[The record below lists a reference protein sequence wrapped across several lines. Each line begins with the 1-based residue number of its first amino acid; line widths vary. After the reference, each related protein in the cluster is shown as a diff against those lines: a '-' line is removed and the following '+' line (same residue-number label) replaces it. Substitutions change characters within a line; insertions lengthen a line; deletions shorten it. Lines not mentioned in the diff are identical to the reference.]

1 MDERV
6 YINVM
11 NMINGNQ
18 AMTLEDENE
27 LRERIRYLNKLE
39 EERMNIMEECK
50 TKELFDTKI
59 IEDPVIEDSR
69 EEKIKKIKEV
79 RDGIINQIKNFDVL
93 DNIETSV
100 KDRVTDS
107 ISQVMNHAI
116 SKCNTVKVFIARPFN
131 DIFYYSNEG
140 LKKIY
145 MENDRVINKIKEES
159 NYKSYYIQAI
169 YNAYK
174 LDKYSSI
181 LDMEK
186 TSLIKDISL
195 VCAADIVYFPKGWK
209 EYKECKCYEAIAREY
224 SSTIIYE
231 TEE

>member
-11 NMINGNQ
+11 KMINGNQ

-27 LRERIRYLNKLE
+27 LRERIRYLNKLK

-59 IEDPVIEDSR
+59 TEDPVIEDSR
-69 EEKIKKIKEV
+69 EEKIKRIEEI
-79 RDGIINQIKNFDVL
+79 RDGIVNQIKNFDVL

-107 ISQVMNHAI
+107 ILQVMNHAI
-116 SKCNTVKVFIARPFN
+116 NKCNTVKVFIARPFN
-131 DIFYYSNEG
+131 NISYHSDEG
-140 LKKIY
+140 LKKIH
-145 MENDRVINKIKEES
+145 MENDRVINKIKKES
-159 NYKSYYIQAI
+159 NYKGYYMQAI
-169 YNAYK
+169 YNTYK

-224 SSTIIYE
+224 ASTIIYE